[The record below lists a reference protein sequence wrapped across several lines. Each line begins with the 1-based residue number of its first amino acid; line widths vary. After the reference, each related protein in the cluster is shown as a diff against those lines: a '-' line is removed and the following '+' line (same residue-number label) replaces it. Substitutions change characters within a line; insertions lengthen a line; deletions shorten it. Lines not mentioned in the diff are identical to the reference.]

1 MGFGQILSELGANTV
16 RLARQRIELA
26 ALDLEEEALR
36 QGGLLVGAIATVLVA
51 TLALAAAAALVAVYF
66 WDSAR
71 IAALAGITVFFT
83 LAAVVMARK
92 LQLALRA
99 KPPFMAGTLAELERD
114 ASHLEQK
121 P

>member
-1 MGFGQILSELGANTV
+1 MALGQILSELGANTV

-26 ALDLEEEALR
+26 TLDLEEEILR
-36 QGGLLVGAIATVLVA
+36 LGGLLVGAVATVLMA
-51 TLALAAAAALVAVYF
+51 ALALAAIAALVAVYF

-71 IAALAGITVFFT
+71 IAALAGIAGFFA
-83 LAAVVMARK
+83 LATIVMARK

-114 ASHLEQK
+114 AAHLEQK